1 MTTTRSLALLWLAAF
16 LALVA
21 CAVRVWQAHIDTR
34 QLEHQLGTAQTRLA
48 RSNAQLVTAEAVASR
63 LEVRVSQPATPIPLT
78 SEEMTIGTLY
88 FTHSARSCS
97 RRLFDVWTI

>member
-48 RSNAQLVTAEAVASR
+48 RSNAQLVTGTQAFHAS
-63 LEVRVSQPATPIPLT
+63 LLGLVPL
-78 SEEMTIGTLY
+78 G
-88 FTHSARSCS
+88 
-97 RRLFDVWTI
+97 